1 MEYIPPTPSIL
12 TRDNGTSIAYHY
24 TSGNTPGVMFLTG
37 FKSDMTG
44 TKALNLEEYCRA
56 RGNAFL
62 RFDYQGHGQSS
73 GDFDD
78 GSIGEWASDAID
90 AIDQLTFGPQV
101 LVGSSMG
108 GWIMMLAALARP
120 ERVAGLIGLASAPDF
135 TENLILKKLSNSEKF
150 ELEANGFIDI
160 LNKHGDGEPYRVTK
174 KFLKESHD
182 HLLLRLPI
190 NLNCP
195 IRLIHGINDDDVP
208 WSTSIRIMETVTSN
222 DIETTLVK
230 SSDHRLSEED
240 DIARLRRTLG
250 LLLDQVA
257 KSVS

>member
-1 MEYIPPTPSIL
+1 MENTLPIPSIL

-24 TSGNTPGVMFLTG
+24 TSGKSPGIMFFSG

-44 TKALNLEEYCRA
+44 VKALNLEEYCRL

-78 GSIGEWASDAID
+78 GTIGKWASDAID
-90 AIDQLTFGPQV
+90 ALDQLTFGPQV

-108 GWIMMLAALARP
+108 SWIMMLAALARP

-135 TENLILKKLSNSEKF
+135 TEDLILSKLSNSEKF
-150 ELEANGFIDI
+150 ELETNGFINI
-160 LNKHGDGEPYRVTK
+160 LNKHGDEEPYRITK
-174 KFLKESHD
+174 KFLKESSD
-182 HLLLRLPI
+182 QLLLRAPV

-195 IRLIHGINDDDVP
+195 IRLIHGINDEDVP
-208 WSTSIRIMETVTSN
+208 WSTSIRIMETVTSS

-230 SSDHRLSEED
+230 ASDHRLSGED
-240 DIARLRRTLG
+240 DIARLLRTLD
-250 LLLDQVA
+250 LLLDQLE
-257 KSVS
+257 KSDL

>member
-1 MEYIPPTPSIL
+1 MDHILPTPSIL

-24 TSGNTPGVMFLTG
+24 TSGNAPGVIFLPG

-78 GSIGEWASDAID
+78 GTIGEWASDAID
-90 AIDQLTFGPQV
+90 AIDKLTFGPQV

-150 ELEANGFIDI
+150 ELEAKGFIDI
-160 LNKHGDGEPYRVTK
+160 LNKHGNEEPYRITK
-174 KFLKESHD
+174 KFLKESHNQ
-182 HLLLRLPI
+182 LLLHMPI

-208 WSTSIRIMETVTSN
+208 WSTSIRIMETLTSN

-230 SSDHRLSEED
+230 AGDHRLSD
-240 DIARLRRTLG
+240 DGDIARLLRTLG
-250 LLLDQVA
+250 LLLDQVE
-257 KSVS
+257 KSDL